1 MGVVLGLIFSAG
13 VLFANTDQEAERLS
27 NELKTALQTESYIYV
42 ATQRLNGEWST
53 PAPVWFMSD
62 GDAIYFT
69 TSPTSHKAFRIHR
82 GSPVRIWVGRK
93 DGPLLE
99 GEARFVKDRTIIE
112 RMAERYAQK
121 YWIAWLGFFKPRPG
135 RVAAGKTLA
144 VQVSPIRSIQEN

>member
-1 MGVVLGLIFSAG
+1 MGVVLGLVFSAG
-13 VLFANTDQEAERLS
+13 VLFTGTAQEVEGLS
-27 NELKTALQTESYIYV
+27 DGIKAALQTESYIYV

-69 TSPTSHKAFRIHR
+69 TSPTSHKALRIHR

-99 GEARFVKDRTIIE
+99 GEARFIKDRATIE

-121 YWIAWLGFFKPRPG
+121 YWIARLGFFKPRPG

-144 VQVSPIRSIQEN
+144 VQVFPLRSAPEN